1 MKKVIALLGVV
12 LFSASAFAL
21 NAVAPADQACEGKKA
36 AFEKKVASQDNDVF
50 IVENILINMADPMAK
65 QSDEQALEQAICYGT
80 FQVKGQ
86 SLVAFVRANAEI
98 FPGDISGIEAAR
110 LRTFADRV
118 ERLGVQAQLNKV
130 VAQGNLSYTIQYI
143 LGNFADPMA
152 NMSDEEAKPLA
163 KIYQG
168 CKVNGQPMVEF
179 TRVHASEFGENVSQD
194 LDAFVERV
202 EKLAK

>member
-65 QSDEQALEQAICYGT
+65 QSDEQALEQAVCYGT

-110 LRTFADRV
+110 LRAFADRV
-118 ERLGVQAQLNKV
+118 ERLGVQAQLNEV
-130 VAQGNLSYTIQYI
+130 AAQGNLSYTIQYI
-143 LGNFADPMA
+143 LSNFADPMA
-152 NMSDEEAKPLA
+152 KMSDEEAKPLA